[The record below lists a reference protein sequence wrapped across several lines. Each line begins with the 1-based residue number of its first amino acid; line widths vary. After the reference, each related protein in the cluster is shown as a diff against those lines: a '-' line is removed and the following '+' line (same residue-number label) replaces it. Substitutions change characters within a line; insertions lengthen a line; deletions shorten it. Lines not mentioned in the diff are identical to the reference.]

1 MRPAARTGNIFNLR
15 ESKEQRAKVYR
26 VQKQTAIIFTV
37 ALLVALVA
45 ACKGDS
51 KGTAQGDSSVAAT
64 VNGRPLTLKEVDA
77 AIKQQAGAEFSK
89 LSPTQ
94 LAAARIQSLD
104 SLIQQEV
111 LFQRAEGEK
120 LLPTDEEITRAIN
133 TQKQQANLT
142 EEEYQKMLKDGGQTE
157 QSVRDLARKQ
167 LAIQKLIEKTV
178 GNVTIKDNE
187 VVDFYNTN
195 KAQFVTPRGV
205 MLSAIIIDPT
215 DSGGAII
222 DDAKNEFEAQNKI
235 NDIAAAIKRGEDFAT
250 LARNRSEDQSMVRS
264 GDLGFATEEQ
274 LRQNRFPQEIISNL
288 MGPMKPGDVTNPVR
302 LDDGRFYIF
311 KLTDKRLTTENQTL
325 DTPGVRDKI
334 KELLRNERS
343 RIMGEAMRIVAM
355 NDAKI
360 VNNLA
365 ADILKDPS
373 MLGGLTPAQ
382 PSQTAAPASTPAA
395 TSNTAAPAAN
405 AAASPSR

>member
-1 MRPAARTGNIFNLR
+1 MHNSRVKKNLAVACVLILAAVLG
-15 ESKEQRAKVYR
+15 
-26 VQKQTAIIFTV
+26 
-37 ALLVALVA
+37 
-45 ACKGDS
+45 ACKDEKGQAAKGD
-51 KGTAQGDSSVAAT
+51 ASVAAT
-64 VNGRPLTLKEVDA
+64 VNSKPVTLKEVDF
-77 AIKQQAGAEFSK
+77 AIRQQVGEQFSQ

-111 LFQRAEGEK
+111 LFQKAEAEK
-120 LLPTDEEITRAIN
+120 LLPTDEEVTRAIN

-142 EEEYQKMLKDGGQTE
+142 EEEYQKMLQESGQTE
-157 QSVRDLARKQ
+157 QTVREIARKQ

-205 MLSAIIIDPT
+205 MLSAIVVDPA
-215 DSGGAII
+215 DSGGAIR
-222 DDAKNEFEAQNKI
+222 DDAKNDFEAQNKI
-235 NDIAAAIKRGEDFAT
+235 NEISAALKRNEDFAT
-250 LARNRSEDQSMVRS
+250 LARNRSEDQSMLRG

-274 LRQNRFPQEIISNL
+274 LRQNRFPQELIANL
-288 MGPMKPGDVTNPVR
+288 MGPMKPGDVTSPIR

-334 KELLRNERS
+334 KELLRNERA

-355 NDAKI
+355 SEAKV

-373 MLGGLTPAQ
+373 MLGGLTPAGA
-382 PSQTAAPASTPAA
+382 PAQTAAPSANSSATTGATNNAPA
-395 TSNTAAPAAN
+395 TNTNAPAAN
-405 AAASPSR
+405 TAPSPAASPAR